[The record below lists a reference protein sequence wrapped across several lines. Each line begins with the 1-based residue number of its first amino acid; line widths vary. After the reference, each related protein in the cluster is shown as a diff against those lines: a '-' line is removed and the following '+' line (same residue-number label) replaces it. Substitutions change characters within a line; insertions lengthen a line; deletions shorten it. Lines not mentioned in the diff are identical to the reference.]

1 MFPLVWSSHF
11 SMVSLNIVKN
21 FLCGTILSSGG
32 IFACEY
38 LYTLTY
44 IGLNRVRQENNIY
57 FRKLFRIFFVVCF
70 VLLWFFSNLFALY
83 FFLGPKSEVLLY
95 KSVQISHLHK
105 KSASNTW
112 ESTPKCASLLLVSL
126 IWMHW
131 VHFKEQAETRWGMNG
146 STSNTGGSPSRLHSF
161 SSPSTCFS
169 LCCIE

>member
-1 MFPLVWSSHF
+1 
-11 SMVSLNIVKN
+11 MVSVNIVKN
-21 FLCGTILSSGG
+21 FLCGTILSSSG

-57 FRKLFRIFFVVCF
+57 FRKLFRILFCC
-70 VLLWFFSNLFALY
+70 LFSFALIFLKSFFNI
-83 FFLGPKSEVLLY
+83 FFLGPKSEVLL
-95 KSVQISHLHK
+95 SHDVQISHLHK
-105 KSASNTW
+105 KKASNTW

-161 SSPSTCFS
+161 SSPSTCFP